1 MYSRRPIGDCTSTG
15 GVRVVLRLSSSSSS
29 SSFVVVAV
37 VIFFSIFCFFV
48 SSFSSVFVFVFFLV
62 VAVFEISRDDE
73 APLFA
78 FFFSFADDDDDDDR
92 SDGLPLLFPS
102 LFFGVLEEEGDVPFS
117 LALELVL
124 LLSLLLFNIF
134 FFFSSLYVT
143 KFTTHLLHPRAAYL
157 HLEHPGGFTEG
168 GDILTRALLCVC
180 VCGLKR
186 ARVQESEERESW
198 NDDEEEV
205 FGPSFPGA
213 LLSFFLNFLEAEIFE
228 FCEGFFL
235 VLLFSLVLFV
245 LTYTHKRIV

>member
-1 MYSRRPIGDCTSTG
+1 M
-15 GVRVVLRLSSSSSS
+15 
-29 SSFVVVAV
+29 VAV

-117 LALELVL
+117 FALELVL
-124 LLSLLLFNIF
+124 VVVLLSLLLLFNIF

-143 KFTTHLLHPRAAYL
+143 KFATHLLHPRAAYL

-168 GDILTRALLCVC
+168 GDILTRALCVR
-180 VCGLKR
+180 L
-186 ARVQESEERESW
+186 
-198 NDDEEEV
+198 
-205 FGPSFPGA
+205 
-213 LLSFFLNFLEAEIFE
+213 
-228 FCEGFFL
+228 
-235 VLLFSLVLFV
+235 
-245 LTYTHKRIV
+245 

>member
-1 MYSRRPIGDCTSTG
+1 M
-15 GVRVVLRLSSSSSS
+15 
-29 SSFVVVAV
+29 
-37 VIFFSIFCFFV
+37 
-48 SSFSSVFVFVFFLV
+48 
-62 VAVFEISRDDE
+62 VAVFEISRDDG

-78 FFFSFADDDDDDDR
+78 FFFSFADDDDR

-102 LFFGVLEEEGDVPFS
+102 LFFGVLEEEGDFPFS

-124 LLSLLLFNIF
+124 LLSLLLLLFNIF

-180 VCGLKR
+180 VCSLKR

-213 LLSFFLNFLEAEIFE
+213 LLSFFLNFLGGGNF
-228 FCEGFFL
+228 
-235 VLLFSLVLFV
+235 
-245 LTYTHKRIV
+245 